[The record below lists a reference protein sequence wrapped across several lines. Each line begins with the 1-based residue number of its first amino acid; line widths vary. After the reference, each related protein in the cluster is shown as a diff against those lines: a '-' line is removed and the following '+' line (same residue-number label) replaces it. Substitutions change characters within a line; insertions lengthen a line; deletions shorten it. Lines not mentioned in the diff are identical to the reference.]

1 MKRTDEAVI
10 VTETFTLPIAK
21 VWNAISELEEMKVW
35 FFENIPTFEAK
46 EGFETTFTVQV
57 EDRIYPHVWK
67 LTKVI
72 PLQNITYDWRYE
84 GYNGVSIVTFDL
96 IEIEHQTTLTVT
108 STVIEDFADD
118 IPEFKRESC
127 LAGWNYFIKNRL
139 KEYLNTT
146 K

>member
-72 PLQNITYDWRYE
+72 PLQSITYDWRYE
-84 GYNGVSIVTFDL
+84 GYNGVSVVTFDL

-108 STVIEDFADD
+108 ATVIEDFADD